1 MRIPLFQNKLLQILP
16 WLNTRRGIAIT
27 SFVELL
33 ISIFIF
39 SINAF
44 EEAFPN
50 NILIALILSIL
61 FVLLSYIAGR
71 YNYLKVNYRYQLI
84 LNIAKSIIV
93 FFLFLLFIFLY
104 SLIFNIEINFLNIF
118 TLIILNLLIF
128 NFMQFIK
135 LAKISQKIKNQSKW
149 IFIGNI
155 ETFKYIS
162 EQAKIGRIKKKIFFL
177 DNYFQEN
184 LLLDNLEGVVFEDIN
199 SLKKRDL
206 KVLENFQKKNKPIL
220 NLVNWCELFLQR
232 IPTNILVEKDI
243 FMNNLYIPKYSYQQ
257 RIKTLTEIILSII
270 LITLLSPVLII
281 CGFLIWITDRGP
293 VFYSQIR
300 VGKKGQHFRIWKLR
314 SMHVNA
320 EKNGI
325 KWSTI
330 NDERITFIGKIIRTT
345 RIDELPQLFS
355 VIKGDMSLIGPR
367 PERPEIE
374 DTLNNQIRN
383 YKIRQTIKPGIS
395 GWAQVNYPYGASIED
410 SKNKLSYDLFYVKN
424 MSIFLDLLIFIK
436 TIKTILNLKNS
447 LPKKSN

>member
-16 WLNTRRGIAIT
+16 WLNTRRSVAII

-33 ISIFIF
+33 ISFFIF

-50 NILIALILSIL
+50 NILFALILSIL

-104 SLIFNIEINFLNIF
+104 SLIFNIEINFLKIF
-118 TLIILNLLIF
+118 TLIILNLSIF

-206 KVLENFQKKNKPIL
+206 RFLENFQKTNKPIL
-220 NLVNWCELFLQR
+220 NLLNWCELYLQR

-243 FMNNLYIPKYSYQQ
+243 FMNNFYIPKYSYQQ

-374 DTLNNQIRN
+374 DTLNNQISN
-383 YKIRQTIKPGIS
+383 YKIRHIIKPGIS

-447 LPKKSN
+447 LPNKSN

>member
-33 ISIFIF
+33 ISFFIF

-44 EEAFPN
+44 EKAFPN
-50 NILIALILSIL
+50 NIFIALIFSII
-61 FVLLSYIAGR
+61 FVLLSYISGR
-71 YNYLKVNYRYQLI
+71 YNYLKTNYRYQLI

-104 SLIFNIEINFLNIF
+104 SLILNIEINFLKIL
-118 TLIILNLLIF
+118 TLIILNLSIF
-128 NFMQFIK
+128 NFIQFIK
-135 LAKISQKIKNQSKW
+135 LARISKKIKNQSKW
-149 IFIGNI
+149 IFLGNI
-155 ETFKYIS
+155 KTFKYIS
-162 EQAKIGRIKKKIFFL
+162 GQAKIGRIKKKIFYL
-177 DNYFQEN
+177 DYYFKEN
-184 LLLDNLEGVVFEDIN
+184 LSFDDLEGVMFEDIN

-206 KVLENFQKKNKPIL
+206 KFLENFQKKQKPIL
-220 NLVNWCELFLQR
+220 NLLNWCELYLQR

-243 FMNNLYIPKYSYQQ
+243 FMNNFYIPKYSYQQ

-281 CGFLIWITDRGP
+281 CCFLIWITDKGP

-300 VGKKGQHFRIWKLR
+300 VGKKGKHFRIWKLR
-314 SMHVNA
+314 SMNVNA

-330 NDERITFIGKIIRTT
+330 NDERITFIGKIIRRT

-374 DTLNNQIRN
+374 DTLNHQMRN

-447 LPKKSN
+447 LPNKSN

>member
-33 ISIFIF
+33 ISFFIF
-39 SINAF
+39 SISAF

-50 NILIALILSIL
+50 NIFIALILSIL

-118 TLIILNLLIF
+118 TLIILNLSIF

-177 DNYFQEN
+177 DNYFQEK

-206 KVLENFQKKNKPIL
+206 KFLENFQKKNKPIL
-220 NLVNWCELFLQR
+220 NLLNWCELFLQR

-243 FMNNLYIPKYSYQQ
+243 FMNNFYIPKYSYQQ

-325 KWSTI
+325 KWSTV

-374 DTLNNQIRN
+374 DTLNNKMRN
-383 YKIRQTIKPGIS
+383 YKIRQIIKPGIS

-447 LPKKSN
+447 LPNKSN

>member
-1 MRIPLFQNKLLQILP
+1 MD
-16 WLNTRRGIAIT
+16 
-27 SFVELL
+27 
-33 ISIFIF
+33 
-39 SINAF
+39 
-44 EEAFPN
+44 
-50 NILIALILSIL
+50 
-61 FVLLSYIAGR
+61 
-71 YNYLKVNYRYQLI
+71 
-84 LNIAKSIIV
+84 
-93 FFLFLLFIFLY
+93 
-104 SLIFNIEINFLNIF
+104 NF
-118 TLIILNLLIF
+118 
-128 NFMQFIK
+128 
-135 LAKISQKIKNQSKW
+135 
-149 IFIGNI
+149 
-155 ETFKYIS
+155 
-162 EQAKIGRIKKKIFFL
+162 
-177 DNYFQEN
+177 
-184 LLLDNLEGVVFEDIN
+184 EGVVFEDIN

-206 KVLENFQKKNKPIL
+206 KFLENFQKKNKPIL
-220 NLVNWCELFLQR
+220 NLLNWCELFLQR

-243 FMNNLYIPKYSYQQ
+243 FMNNFYIPKYSYQQ

-374 DTLNNQIRN
+374 DTLNNQISN
-383 YKIRQTIKPGIS
+383 YKIRHTIKPGIS

-447 LPKKSN
+447 LPNKSN

>member
-27 SFVELL
+27 SFVDLL
-33 ISIFIF
+33 ISFFIF

-50 NILIALILSIL
+50 NILFALILSIL

-118 TLIILNLLIF
+118 TLIILNLSIF

-184 LLLDNLEGVVFEDIN
+184 LLWENFEGVVFEDIN

-206 KVLENFQKKNKPIL
+206 RFLENFQ
-220 NLVNWCELFLQR
+220 
-232 IPTNILVEKDI
+232 
-243 FMNNLYIPKYSYQQ
+243 
-257 RIKTLTEIILSII
+257 
-270 LITLLSPVLII
+270 
-281 CGFLIWITDRGP
+281 
-293 VFYSQIR
+293 
-300 VGKKGQHFRIWKLR
+300 
-314 SMHVNA
+314 
-320 EKNGI
+320 
-325 KWSTI
+325 
-330 NDERITFIGKIIRTT
+330 
-345 RIDELPQLFS
+345 
-355 VIKGDMSLIGPR
+355 
-367 PERPEIE
+367 
-374 DTLNNQIRN
+374 
-383 YKIRQTIKPGIS
+383 
-395 GWAQVNYPYGASIED
+395 
-410 SKNKLSYDLFYVKN
+410 
-424 MSIFLDLLIFIK
+424 
-436 TIKTILNLKNS
+436 
-447 LPKKSN
+447 